1 MSLKI
6 KRLFNF
12 KEKPSALRL
21 SLSIVFCCSSIGN
34 FSYLIFHLFCIHIID
49 NYILFLMNKQS
60 FLSIL
65 AASIIIA
72 SCGKNDKS
80 AQAGG
85 APQIKE
91 YKTLTLQP
99 ESATL
104 NSDYPASIQGQQ
116 NIEIRPRVEGYIDKI
131 FVDEGAVVKAGQPLF
146 KISAPEYE
154 QEVRTATASIK
165 SAQADLSAAKLAVN
179 KVKPL
184 VEKGIISKY
193 DLESAQYT
201 YESALATLAQAN
213 AALVNAKTNLG
224 YTTVT
229 SPVNGVVGSIPFR
242 LGSLVSSSTTEP
254 LTTVSSIGNVYAYF
268 AMNEKAL
275 LNFTQSGSG
284 TSLAQKIKQLPAVS
298 LLLSD
303 GSEYTEK
310 GRIETVNGLI
320 NTETGSVNIR
330 ARFPNPK
337 GIIRSGSSTTVRIP
351 NEVKDAMIVPQ
362 SATFELQD
370 KIFAVTVGK
379 DGKTKNVNVTKL
391 ENTAGN
397 YYVITSGLKA
407 GDQIVLEG
415 VASLKEGSE
424 IKPVNQQPETVY
436 ADLK

>member
-1 MSLKI
+1 
-6 KRLFNF
+6 
-12 KEKPSALRL
+12 
-21 SLSIVFCCSSIGN
+21 
-34 FSYLIFHLFCIHIID
+34 
-49 NYILFLMNKQS
+49 MNKQS
-60 FLSIL
+60 FLSIF

-72 SCGKNDKS
+72 SCGNKNDKS

-85 APQIKE
+85 APQVKE

-116 NIEIRPRVEGYIDKI
+116 NIDIRPRVEGYIDKI

-154 QEVRTATASIK
+154 QQVRTAAASIK
-165 SAQADLSAAKLAVN
+165 SAQADVSSAKLAVN

-201 YESALATLAQAN
+201 YESALAALAQAN
-213 AALVNAKTNLG
+213 AALVNAKINLG

-229 SPVNGVVGSIPFR
+229 SPVDGVVGSIPFR
-242 LGSLVSSSTTEP
+242 LGSLVSSNTAEA

-268 AMNEKAL
+268 AMNEKVL
-275 LNFTQSGSG
+275 LNFTKDNTGI
-284 TSLAQKIKQLPAVS
+284 SLSQKIKSLPDVS

-303 GSEYTEK
+303 GSAYDQK
-310 GRIETVNGLI
+310 GKIETVNGLI
-320 NTETGSVNIR
+320 NTETGTVNIR
-330 ARFPNPK
+330 ARFSNPK
-337 GIIRSGSSTTVRIP
+337 GIIRSGSSTTIRIP
-351 NEVKDAMIVPQ
+351 SEVKDAMIIPQ

-370 KIFAVTVGK
+370 KIFAVVVGK
-379 DGKTKNVNVTKL
+379 DGKTKNANITIL
-391 ENTAGN
+391 ENTAKN
-397 YYVITSGLKA
+397 YYVVTSGLKA
-407 GDQIVLEG
+407 GDEIVLEG

-424 IKPVNQQPETVY
+424 IKANNQKSEMIY
-436 ADLK
+436 ADLKQ

>member
-1 MSLKI
+1 
-6 KRLFNF
+6 
-12 KEKPSALRL
+12 
-21 SLSIVFCCSSIGN
+21 
-34 FSYLIFHLFCIHIID
+34 
-49 NYILFLMNKQS
+49 MNKQS

-72 SCGKNDKS
+72 SCGNKDDKS

-91 YKTLTLQP
+91 YRTLTLQP

-104 NSDYPASIQGQQ
+104 HTDYPASIQGQQ
-116 NIEIRPRVEGYIDKI
+116 NIEIRPRVEGYIEKI
-131 FVDEGAVVKAGQPLF
+131 YVDEGAVVKAGQPLF
-146 KISAPEYE
+146 KINAPEYE
-154 QEVRTATASIK
+154 QQVRTASASIK
-165 SAQADLSAAKLAVN
+165 SAQAAVSTAKLAVN

-184 VEKGIISKY
+184 VEKEIISKY
-193 DLESAQYT
+193 DLESAQYN

-213 AALVNAKTNLG
+213 AALVNARVNLG

-242 LGSLVSSSTTEP
+242 LGSLVSSNNAEA

-268 AMNEKAL
+268 AMNEKVL
-275 LNFTQSGSG
+275 LNFTQSTGSL
-284 TSLAQKIKQLPAVS
+284 SQKIKEFPQVS

-303 GSEYTEK
+303 GSTYEEK

-320 NTETGSVNIR
+320 NTETGTVNIR
-330 ARFPNPK
+330 ARFPNPR
-337 GIIRSGSSTTVRIP
+337 GVIRSGSSTTVRIP
-351 NEVKDAMIVPQ
+351 KEVKDGLIIPQ

-370 KIFAVTVGK
+370 KMFAVTVGK
-379 DGKTKNVNVTKL
+379 DGKTKNTNITILDSK
-391 ENTAGN
+391 AGN
-397 YYVITSGLKA
+397 YYVVTSGLKA

-415 VASLKEGSE
+415 VATLKDGTQ
-424 IKPVNQQPETVY
+424 IKPQNQNAQTVY

>member
-1 MSLKI
+1 
-6 KRLFNF
+6 
-12 KEKPSALRL
+12 
-21 SLSIVFCCSSIGN
+21 
-34 FSYLIFHLFCIHIID
+34 
-49 NYILFLMNKQS
+49 MNKQS

-65 AASIIIA
+65 IASVVIA
-72 SCGKNDKS
+72 SCGKKDDKS
-80 AQAGG
+80 AQGGG
-85 APQIKE
+85 APQVKE
-91 YKTLTLQP
+91 YKTMTLQP

-104 NSDYPASIQGQQ
+104 YTDFPASIQGQQ

-131 FVDEGAVVKAGQPLF
+131 FVDEGAVVKAGQALF

-154 QEVRTATASIK
+154 QQVRTASASVK
-165 SAQADLSAAKLAVN
+165 SAQAEVSTAKLAVN

-193 DLESAQYT
+193 ELESAQYN
-201 YESALATLAQAN
+201 YESAMASLAQAN
-213 AALVNAKTNLG
+213 AALVNAKVNLG

-229 SPVNGVVGSIPFR
+229 SPVSGVVGSIPFR
-242 LGSLVSSSTTEP
+242 LGSLVSSATAEP
-254 LTTVSSIGNVYAYF
+254 MTTVSSIGNVYAYF
-268 AMNEKAL
+268 ALNEKML
-275 LNFTQSGSG
+275 LNFTQENSGAP
-284 TSLAQKIKQLPAVS
+284 LAQKIKKMPEVS
-298 LLLSD
+298 LVLSD
-303 GSEYTEK
+303 GTTYDEK

-320 NTETGSVNIR
+320 NTETGTVNIR

-351 NEVKDAMIVPQ
+351 NVVKEGIIVPQ

-379 DGKTKNVNVTKL
+379 DRKTKNVNITKL

-397 YYVITSGLKA
+397 YYVITSGLKP

-415 VASLKEGSE
+415 VASLKEGTE
-424 IKPVNQQPETVY
+424 IKANNVSAETVY

>member
-1 MSLKI
+1 
-6 KRLFNF
+6 
-12 KEKPSALRL
+12 
-21 SLSIVFCCSSIGN
+21 
-34 FSYLIFHLFCIHIID
+34 
-49 NYILFLMNKQS
+49 MNKQS

-65 AASIIIA
+65 AASVIIA
-72 SCGKNDKS
+72 SCGNKNDKS
-80 AQAGG
+80 AQAGD
-85 APQIKE
+85 APQVKE
-91 YKTLTLQP
+91 YKTLTLEP
-99 ESATL
+99 KTATL
-104 NSDYPASIQGQQ
+104 YTDFPATIQGQQ

-131 FVDEGAVVKAGQPLF
+131 FVDEGAVVKTGQPLF

-154 QEVRTATASIK
+154 QEVRTASASIK
-165 SAQADLSAAKLAVN
+165 SAQASVSAAKLAVN

-201 YESALATLAQAN
+201 YESAMATLAQAN

-242 LGSLVSSSTTEP
+242 LGSLVSSNTADP

-268 AMNEKAL
+268 ALNEKKL
-275 LNFTQSGSG
+275 LNFTQGDTPG
-284 TSLAQKIKQLPAVS
+284 TTLAQKIKNMPEVS

-303 GSEYTEK
+303 GTTYPEK
-310 GRIETVNGLI
+310 GRVETVNGLI
-320 NTETGSVNIR
+320 NTETGSVTFR
-330 ARFPNPK
+330 ARFSNPK
-337 GIIRSGSSTTVRIP
+337 SIIRSGSSTTVRIP
-351 NEVKDAMIVPQ
+351 NEVVEKILIPQ

-379 DGKTKNVNVTKL
+379 DGKTKNVNITVL
-391 ENTAGN
+391 EITAGN
-397 YYVITSGLKA
+397 YYVVTSGLKT

-415 VASLKEGSE
+415 VASLKDGSE
-424 IKPVNQQPETVY
+424 IKPQNQNQETVY

>member
-1 MSLKI
+1 MK
-6 KRLFNF
+6 
-12 KEKPSALRL
+12 
-21 SLSIVFCCSSIGN
+21 
-34 FSYLIFHLFCIHIID
+34 
-49 NYILFLMNKQS
+49 KQS

-65 AASIIIA
+65 AASIVIT
-72 SCGKNDKS
+72 SCGNKNDKA

-85 APQIKE
+85 APQVKE
-91 YKTLTLQP
+91 YKTLTLEP
-99 ESATL
+99 KSATL
-104 NSDYPASIQGQQ
+104 YTDYPASIQGQQ

-131 FVDEGAVVKAGQPLF
+131 FVDEGAVVRAGQPLF

-154 QEVRTATASIK
+154 QEVRTAAASIK
-165 SAQADLSAAKLAVN
+165 SAQANLSAAKLAVN

-213 AALVNAKTNLG
+213 ASLVNAKTNLG

-229 SPVNGVVGSIPFR
+229 SPVDGVVGSIPFR
-242 LGSLVSSSTTEP
+242 LGSLVSSNTADP

-268 AMNEKAL
+268 AVNEKKL
-275 LNFTQSGSG
+275 LSFTQNTDSGIA
-284 TSLAQKIKQLPAVS
+284 LAEKIKKMPAVS

-303 GSEYTEK
+303 GTAYGEK

-320 NTETGSVNIR
+320 NTETGSVTFR
-330 ARFPNPK
+330 ARFPNTK
-337 GIIRSGSSTTVRIP
+337 SIIRSGNSTTVRIP
-351 NEVKDAMIVPQ
+351 NEVNQAIIVPQ

-370 KIFAVTVGK
+370 KLFTVVVGK
-379 DGKTKNVNVTKL
+379 DGKTKNANITVL

-397 YYVITSGLKA
+397 YYVVKSGLQS

-415 VASLKEGSE
+415 VAALKDGTE
-424 IKPVNQQPETVY
+424 IKAQNQSAETVY

>member
-1 MSLKI
+1 
-6 KRLFNF
+6 
-12 KEKPSALRL
+12 
-21 SLSIVFCCSSIGN
+21 
-34 FSYLIFHLFCIHIID
+34 
-49 NYILFLMNKQS
+49 MNKPS

-65 AASIIIA
+65 AASILIA
-72 SCGKNDKS
+72 SCGKKDDKA

-85 APQIKE
+85 APQVKE
-91 YKTLTLQP
+91 YKTLILQP

-104 NSDYPASIQGQQ
+104 YTDFPASIQGQQ

-154 QEVRTATASIK
+154 QQVRTAAASIK
-165 SAQADLSAAKLAVN
+165 SAQAEVSAAKLAVN

-184 VEKGIISKY
+184 VDKGIISKY

-201 YESALATLAQAN
+201 YESATANLAQAN
-213 AALVNAKTNLG
+213 AALVNAKVNLG

-242 LGSLVSSSTTEP
+242 LGSLVSSATAEP

-268 AMNEKAL
+268 ALNEKML
-275 LNFTQSGSG
+275 LNFTQENEGS
-284 TSLAQKIKQLPAVS
+284 SLAQKIKKMPEVS
-298 LLLSD
+298 LVLSD
-303 GSEYTEK
+303 GTTYGEK

-320 NTETGSVNIR
+320 NTETGTVNIR

-351 NEVKDAMIVPQ
+351 QHVNEGLIVPQ

-379 DGKTKNVNVTKL
+379 DGKTKNVNITKL

-397 YYVITSGLKA
+397 YYVVTNGLKA

-415 VASLKEGSE
+415 VASLKDGSQ
-424 IKPVNQQPETVY
+424 IKTNNISAETVY

>member
-1 MSLKI
+1 
-6 KRLFNF
+6 
-12 KEKPSALRL
+12 
-21 SLSIVFCCSSIGN
+21 
-34 FSYLIFHLFCIHIID
+34 
-49 NYILFLMNKQS
+49 MNKQS

-65 AASIIIA
+65 AASVIIA

-85 APQIKE
+85 APQVKE

-154 QEVRTATASIK
+154 QQVRTATASIK
-165 SAQADLSAAKLAVN
+165 SAQADLSSAKLAVN

-201 YESALATLAQAN
+201 YESALASLAQAN

-242 LGSLVSSSTTEP
+242 LGSLVSSNTAEP

-268 AMNEKAL
+268 ALNEKAL
-275 LNFTQSGSG
+275 LNFTKDSGA
-284 TSLAQKIKQLPAVS
+284 SLNQKLKSMPAVS

-303 GSEYTEK
+303 GSAYDQK
-310 GRIETVNGLI
+310 GNIETVNGLI
-320 NTETGSVNIR
+320 NTETGTVNVR

-351 NEVKDAMIVPQ
+351 KEVKDGIIVPQ

-370 KIFAVTVGK
+370 KMFAVVLGK
-379 DGKTKNVNVTKL
+379 DGKTRNANITVL

-397 YYVITSGLKA
+397 YYVVTSGLNP
-407 GDQIVLEG
+407 GDEIVLEG

-424 IKPVNQQPETVY
+424 IKAQKQSPETVY

>member
-1 MSLKI
+1 
-6 KRLFNF
+6 
-12 KEKPSALRL
+12 
-21 SLSIVFCCSSIGN
+21 
-34 FSYLIFHLFCIHIID
+34 
-49 NYILFLMNKQS
+49 MNKPS

-65 AASIIIA
+65 AASLIIA

-91 YKTLTLQP
+91 YKTVTLQP

-104 NSDYPASIQGQQ
+104 NSDFPASIQGQQ

-154 QEVRTATASIK
+154 QQVRTATASIK
-165 SAQADLSAAKLAVN
+165 SAQAEVSSAKLAVN

-201 YESALATLAQAN
+201 YESAMASLAQAN
-213 AALVNAKTNLG
+213 AALVNAKVNLG

-242 LGSLVSSSTTEP
+242 LGSLVSSNTAEP

-268 AMNEKAL
+268 AMNEKVM
-275 LNFTQSGSG
+275 LNFTKDAGGS
-284 TSLAQKIKQLPAVS
+284 LNQKIKSMPEVS
-298 LLLSD
+298 LVLSD
-303 GSEYTEK
+303 GSTYDQK
-310 GRIETVNGLI
+310 GKIETVNGLI
-320 NTETGSVNIR
+320 NTETGTANFR

-337 GIIRSGSSTTVRIP
+337 GVIRSGSSTTVQIP
-351 NEVKDAMIVPQ
+351 NFVKDAIIIPQ

-370 KIFAVTVGK
+370 KMFAVVVGK
-379 DGKTKNVNVTKL
+379 DKKTRNANITVLDNS
-391 ENTAGN
+391 AGN
-397 YYVITSGLKA
+397 YYVVTSGLKP
-407 GDQIVLEG
+407 GDEIVLEG
-415 VASLKEGSE
+415 VASLKEGTE
-424 IKPVNQQPETVY
+424 IKPQNQSPETVY

>member
-1 MSLKI
+1 
-6 KRLFNF
+6 
-12 KEKPSALRL
+12 
-21 SLSIVFCCSSIGN
+21 
-34 FSYLIFHLFCIHIID
+34 
-49 NYILFLMNKQS
+49 MNKQS

-72 SCGKNDKS
+72 SCGNKNDKS

-85 APQIKE
+85 AEPVKE

-99 ESATL
+99 KSAIL
-104 NSDYPASIQGQQ
+104 NTDYPASIQGQQ

-131 FVDEGAVVKAGQPLF
+131 YVDEGAVVKAGQPLF

-154 QEVRTATASIK
+154 QEVRTASASIK
-165 SAQADLSAAKLAVN
+165 SAQAAVSSAKLAVN

-184 VEKGIISKY
+184 VEKEIISKY
-193 DLESAQYT
+193 ELETAQYN
-201 YESALATLAQAN
+201 YESAMATLAQAK
-213 AALVNAKTNLG
+213 ASLVNAKTNLG

-242 LGSLVSSSTTEP
+242 LGSLVSSNNADP

-268 AMNEKAL
+268 AMNEKVL
-275 LNFTQSGSG
+275 LNFTKGSG
-284 TSLAQKIKQLPAVS
+284 TLAQKIKQLPEVS

-303 GSEYTEK
+303 GSVYDEK

-320 NTETGSVNIR
+320 NTETGTVNIR

-351 NEVKDAMIVPQ
+351 TEVKDGIIVPQ

-379 DGKTKNVNVTKL
+379 DGKTKNVNITILDNK
-391 ENTAGN
+391 AGN
-397 YYVITSGLKA
+397 YYVVTSGLKA
-407 GDQIVLEG
+407 GVQIVLEG
-415 VASLKEGSE
+415 VASLKDGSQ
-424 IKPVNQQPETVY
+424 IKPQNQNAETVY

>member
-1 MSLKI
+1 
-6 KRLFNF
+6 
-12 KEKPSALRL
+12 
-21 SLSIVFCCSSIGN
+21 
-34 FSYLIFHLFCIHIID
+34 
-49 NYILFLMNKQS
+49 MNKQS

-65 AASIIIA
+65 AASVIIA

-85 APQIKE
+85 APQVKE

-154 QEVRTATASIK
+154 QQVRTASASIK

-179 KVKPL
+179 KVRPL

-201 YESALATLAQAN
+201 YESAAASLAQAN

-229 SPVNGVVGSIPFR
+229 SPVDGVVGSIPFR
-242 LGSLVSSSTTEP
+242 LGSLVSSNTTEP

-268 AMNEKAL
+268 AMNEKVL
-275 LNFTQSGSG
+275 LNFTKDSGA
-284 TSLAQKIKQLPAVS
+284 SLNQKIKSLPAVS

-303 GSEYTEK
+303 GSAYDQK
-310 GRIETVNGLI
+310 GKIETVNGLI
-320 NTETGSVNIR
+320 NTETGTVNIR
-330 ARFPNPK
+330 ARFTNPK

-351 NEVKDAMIVPQ
+351 NEVKDVIIVPQ

-370 KIFAVTVGK
+370 KIFAVVLGK
-379 DGKTKNVNVTKL
+379 DGKTKNANITVL
-391 ENTAGN
+391 ENTAQN
-397 YYVITSGLKA
+397 YYVVTSGLNA
-407 GDQIVLEG
+407 GDEIVLEG

-424 IKPVNQQPETVY
+424 IKAQNQKAETVY

>member
-1 MSLKI
+1 M
-6 KRLFNF
+6 
-12 KEKPSALRL
+12 
-21 SLSIVFCCSSIGN
+21 
-34 FSYLIFHLFCIHIID
+34 
-49 NYILFLMNKQS
+49 
-60 FLSIL
+60 
-65 AASIIIA
+65 
-72 SCGKNDKS
+72 
-80 AQAGG
+80 
-85 APQIKE
+85 
-91 YKTLTLQP
+91 
-99 ESATL
+99 
-104 NSDYPASIQGQQ
+104 
-116 NIEIRPRVEGYIDKI
+116 
-131 FVDEGAVVKAGQPLF
+131 
-146 KISAPEYE
+146 
-154 QEVRTATASIK
+154 
-165 SAQADLSAAKLAVN
+165 
-179 KVKPL
+179 
-184 VEKGIISKY
+184 
-193 DLESAQYT
+193 
-201 YESALATLAQAN
+201 
-213 AALVNAKTNLG
+213 VNAKTNLG

-242 LGSLVSSSTTEP
+242 LGSLVSSATAEP

-284 TSLAQKIKQLPAVS
+284 ASLAQKIKQLPAVS

-303 GSEYTEK
+303 GSAYAEQ

-351 NEVKDAMIVPQ
+351 NEIKDGILVPQ

-379 DGKTKNVNVTKL
+379 DGKTKNVNITKL

-397 YYVITSGLKA
+397 YYVVTSGLKA

-424 IKPVNQQPETVY
+424 IKTHTQSPEAVY
-436 ADLK
+436 AELK

>member
-1 MSLKI
+1 
-6 KRLFNF
+6 
-12 KEKPSALRL
+12 
-21 SLSIVFCCSSIGN
+21 
-34 FSYLIFHLFCIHIID
+34 
-49 NYILFLMNKQS
+49 MNKQS

-65 AASIIIA
+65 AASVIIA
-72 SCGKNDKS
+72 SCGNKNDKS

-85 APQIKE
+85 APQVKE
-91 YKTLTLQP
+91 YKTLTLEP
-99 ESATL
+99 KTATL
-104 NSDYPASIQGQQ
+104 YTDFPATIQGQQ

-131 FVDEGAVVKAGQPLF
+131 FVDEGAVVKVGQPLF

-154 QEVRTATASIK
+154 QEVRTASASIK
-165 SAQADLSAAKLAVN
+165 SAQASVSAARLAVN

-201 YESALATLAQAN
+201 YESAMATLAQAN

-242 LGSLVSSSTTEP
+242 LGSLVSSNTADP

-268 AMNEKAL
+268 ALNEKKL
-275 LNFTQSGSG
+275 LDFTQSTSSPG
-284 TSLAQKIKQLPAVS
+284 TTLAQKIKNMPEVS

-303 GSEYTEK
+303 GTSYTEK
-310 GRIETVNGLI
+310 GRVETVNGLI
-320 NTETGSVNIR
+320 NTETGSVTFR
-330 ARFPNPK
+330 ARFANPK
-337 GIIRSGSSTTVRIP
+337 SILRSGSSATVRIP
-351 NEVKDAMIVPQ
+351 NEVVEKILIPQ

-379 DGKTKNVNVTKL
+379 DGKTKNVNITVL
-391 ENTAGN
+391 EITAGN
-397 YYVITSGLKA
+397 YYVVTSGLIT

-415 VASLKEGSE
+415 VASLKDGSQ
-424 IKPVNQQPETVY
+424 IKPQNQNQETVY

>member
-1 MSLKI
+1 
-6 KRLFNF
+6 
-12 KEKPSALRL
+12 
-21 SLSIVFCCSSIGN
+21 
-34 FSYLIFHLFCIHIID
+34 
-49 NYILFLMNKQS
+49 MNKQS

-65 AASIIIA
+65 AASLIIA

-91 YKTLTLQP
+91 YKTVTLQTK
-99 ESATL
+99 SATL
-104 NSDYPASIQGQQ
+104 NSDFPASIQGQQ

-154 QEVRTATASIK
+154 QQVRTATASIK
-165 SAQADLSAAKLAVN
+165 SAQAEVSTAKLAVN

-201 YESALATLAQAN
+201 YESAMASLAQAN
-213 AALVNAKTNLG
+213 AALVNAKVNLG

-242 LGSLVSSSTTEP
+242 LGSLVSSNTAEP

-268 AMNEKAL
+268 AMNEKVL
-275 LNFTQSGSG
+275 LNFTKDAGGS
-284 TSLAQKIKQLPAVS
+284 LNQKIKSMPEVS

-303 GSEYTEK
+303 GSTYDQK
-310 GRIETVNGLI
+310 GKIETVNGLI
-320 NTETGSVNIR
+320 NTETGTVNFR

-351 NEVKDAMIVPQ
+351 KEVKDGIIIPQ

-370 KIFAVTVGK
+370 KMFAVVLGK
-379 DGKTKNVNVTKL
+379 DGKTKNANITVL

-397 YYVITSGLKA
+397 YYVVTSGLQA

-415 VASLKEGSE
+415 VASLKEGTE
-424 IKPVNQQPETVY
+424 IKAQNQSQETVY

>member
-1 MSLKI
+1 MT
-6 KRLFNF
+6 
-12 KEKPSALRL
+12 
-21 SLSIVFCCSSIGN
+21 
-34 FSYLIFHLFCIHIID
+34 
-49 NYILFLMNKQS
+49 KQS

-65 AASIIIA
+65 AASLIIA

-91 YKTLTLQP
+91 YKTVTLQLK
-99 ESATL
+99 SATL
-104 NSDYPASIQGQQ
+104 NSDFPASIQGQQ

-154 QEVRTATASIK
+154 QQVRTATASIK
-165 SAQADLSAAKLAVN
+165 SAQAEVSTAKLAVN

-201 YESALATLAQAN
+201 YESALASLAQAN
-213 AALVNAKTNLG
+213 AALVNAKVNLG

-242 LGSLVSSSTTEP
+242 LGSLVSSNTAEP

-268 AMNEKAL
+268 AMNEKVL
-275 LNFTQSGSG
+275 LNFTKDAGGS
-284 TSLAQKIKQLPAVS
+284 LNQKIKSMPDVS
-298 LLLSD
+298 LVLSD
-303 GSEYTEK
+303 GSTYDQK
-310 GRIETVNGLI
+310 GKIETVNGLI
-320 NTETGSVNIR
+320 NTETGTVNFR

-337 GIIRSGSSTTVRIP
+337 GIIRSGSSTTVQIP
-351 NEVKDAMIVPQ
+351 NYVKDAIIIPQ

-370 KIFAVTVGK
+370 KMFAVVVGK
-379 DGKTKNVNVTKL
+379 DKKTTNANITVLDNS
-391 ENTAGN
+391 AGN
-397 YYVITSGLKA
+397 YYVVTSGLKA
-407 GDQIVLEG
+407 GDEIVLEG
-415 VASLKEGSE
+415 VASLKEGTE
-424 IKPVNQQPETVY
+424 IKPNNQSQEAVY

>member
-1 MSLKI
+1 
-6 KRLFNF
+6 
-12 KEKPSALRL
+12 
-21 SLSIVFCCSSIGN
+21 
-34 FSYLIFHLFCIHIID
+34 
-49 NYILFLMNKQS
+49 MNKQS

-65 AASIIIA
+65 AASVIIA
-72 SCGKNDKS
+72 SCGNKNDKP

-85 APQIKE
+85 APQVKE
-91 YKTLTLQP
+91 YKTLTLEP
-99 ESATL
+99 KTATL
-104 NSDYPASIQGQQ
+104 YTDFPATIQGQQ

-131 FVDEGAVVKAGQPLF
+131 FVDEGAVVKTGQPLF

-154 QEVRTATASIK
+154 QEVRTASASIK
-165 SAQADLSAAKLAVN
+165 SAQASVSTAKLAVN

-201 YESALATLAQAN
+201 YESAMATLAQAN

-242 LGSLVSSSTTEP
+242 LGSLVSSNTADP

-268 AMNEKAL
+268 ALNEKKL
-275 LNFTQSGSG
+275 LNFTQDDTPG
-284 TSLAQKIKQLPAVS
+284 TTLAQKIKNMPEVS

-303 GSEYTEK
+303 GSLYPEN
-310 GRIETVNGLI
+310 GRVETVNGII
-320 NTETGSVNIR
+320 NTETGSVTFR
-330 ARFPNPK
+330 ARFANPRSL
-337 GIIRSGSSTTVRIP
+337 IRSGSSTTIRIP
-351 NEVKDAMIVPQ
+351 NEVKEKLLIPQ

-379 DGKTKNVNVTKL
+379 DGKTKNVNIKVL
-391 ENTAGN
+391 DITAGN
-397 YYVITSGLKA
+397 YYVVTSGLKT
-407 GDQIVLEG
+407 GDKIVLEG

-424 IKPVNQQPETVY
+424 IKPQNQNQEMVY

>member
-1 MSLKI
+1 
-6 KRLFNF
+6 
-12 KEKPSALRL
+12 
-21 SLSIVFCCSSIGN
+21 
-34 FSYLIFHLFCIHIID
+34 
-49 NYILFLMNKQS
+49 MNKQS
-60 FLSIL
+60 LLSIF
-65 AASIIIA
+65 AASVIIV
-72 SCGKNDKS
+72 SCGKKDDKA
-80 AQAGG
+80 AQAAAAG
-85 APQIKE
+85 QVKE
-91 YKTLTLQP
+91 YKTLVIQP

-104 NSDYPASIQGQQ
+104 NTDYPASIQGQQ

-165 SAQADLSAAKLAVN
+165 SAQAAVSSAKLAVN

-184 VEKGIISKY
+184 VEKEIISKY
-193 DLESAQYT
+193 ELETAQYN
-201 YESALATLAQAN
+201 YDSALATLAQAN
-213 AALVNAKTNLG
+213 ASLVNARTNLG

-242 LGSLVSSSTTEP
+242 LGSLVSSNNTEP

-268 AMNEKAL
+268 AMNEKVL
-275 LNFTQSGSG
+275 LSFSEGSG
-284 TSLAQKIKQLPAVS
+284 TLAQKIKQLPQVS

-303 GSEYTEK
+303 GSIYGEK
-310 GRIETVNGLI
+310 GKIETVNGLI

-330 ARFPNPK
+330 ARFPNPR
-337 GIIRSGSSTTVRIP
+337 GIIRSGSSATVRIP
-351 NEVKDAMIVPQ
+351 TQVKEGLIIPQ

-379 DGKTKNVNVTKL
+379 DGKTKNANITIL
-391 ENTAGN
+391 ENKAGN
-397 YYVITSGLKA
+397 YYVVTSGLKA

-415 VASLKEGSE
+415 VASLKEGTE
-424 IKPVNQQPETVY
+424 IKTQNQNAETVY

>member
-1 MSLKI
+1 MK
-6 KRLFNF
+6 
-12 KEKPSALRL
+12 
-21 SLSIVFCCSSIGN
+21 
-34 FSYLIFHLFCIHIID
+34 
-49 NYILFLMNKQS
+49 KQS

-65 AASIIIA
+65 AASLIIA

-91 YKTLTLQP
+91 YKTVTIQQ

-104 NSDYPASIQGQQ
+104 NSDFPASIQGQQ

-131 FVDEGAVVKAGQPLF
+131 FVDEGAVVKTGQPLF

-154 QEVRTATASIK
+154 QQVRTATASIK
-165 SAQADLSAAKLAVN
+165 SAQADVSAAKLAVN

-201 YESALATLAQAN
+201 YESAMASLAQAN

-242 LGSLVSSSTTEP
+242 LGSLVSSNTTEP

-268 AMNEKAL
+268 AMNEKTL
-275 LNFTQSGSG
+275 LNYTKDSGA
-284 TSLAQKIKQLPAVS
+284 SLNQKLKSMPAVS

-303 GSEYTEK
+303 GSAYELK
-310 GRIETVNGLI
+310 GNIETVNGLI
-320 NTETGSVNIR
+320 NTETGTVNVR

-351 NEVKDAMIVPQ
+351 KEVKDGIIVPQ

-370 KIFAVTVGK
+370 KMFVVTVGTDK
-379 DGKTKNVNVTKL
+379 KTKNVNITVL
-391 ENTAGN
+391 ENAAGN
-397 YYVITSGLKA
+397 YYVVTSGLKA
-407 GDQIVLEG
+407 GDEIVLEG
-415 VASLKEGSE
+415 VASLKEGTE
-424 IKPVNQQPETVY
+424 IKAQNQSTATVY

>member
-1 MSLKI
+1 
-6 KRLFNF
+6 
-12 KEKPSALRL
+12 
-21 SLSIVFCCSSIGN
+21 
-34 FSYLIFHLFCIHIID
+34 
-49 NYILFLMNKQS
+49 MNKQS

-65 AASIIIA
+65 AASVIIA
-72 SCGKNDKS
+72 SCGNKNDKS

-85 APQIKE
+85 APEIKE
-91 YKTLTLQP
+91 YKTLTLEP
-99 ESATL
+99 KTATL
-104 NSDYPASIQGQQ
+104 YADFPATIQGQQ

-131 FVDEGAVVKAGQPLF
+131 FVDEGAVVKTGQPLF

-154 QEVRTATASIK
+154 QEVRTASASIK
-165 SAQADLSAAKLAVN
+165 SAQASVSAAKLAVN

-193 DLESAQYT
+193 DLESAQYN
-201 YESALATLAQAN
+201 YESAMATLAQAN

-242 LGSLVSSSTTEP
+242 LGSLVSSNTADP

-268 AMNEKAL
+268 ALNEKKL
-275 LNFTQSGSG
+275 LDFTQSTASPG
-284 TSLAQKIKQLPAVS
+284 TTLAQKIKNMPEVS

-303 GSEYTEK
+303 GTTYPEK
-310 GRIETVNGLI
+310 GRVETVNGLI
-320 NTETGSVNIR
+320 NTETGSVTFR
-330 ARFPNPK
+330 ARFANPK
-337 GIIRSGSSTTVRIP
+337 SIIRSGSSTTVRIP
-351 NEVKDAMIVPQ
+351 NEVVEKIIIPQ

-370 KIFAVTVGK
+370 KIFAVIVGK
-379 DGKTKNVNVTKL
+379 DGKTKNVNITVL

-397 YYVITSGLKA
+397 YYVVTSGLKT

-415 VASLKEGSE
+415 VASLKDGSE
-424 IKPVNQQPETVY
+424 IKPQNQNPETVY

>member
-1 MSLKI
+1 
-6 KRLFNF
+6 
-12 KEKPSALRL
+12 
-21 SLSIVFCCSSIGN
+21 
-34 FSYLIFHLFCIHIID
+34 
-49 NYILFLMNKQS
+49 MNKQS

-65 AASIIIA
+65 ALSVIIA
-72 SCGKNDKS
+72 SCGNKNDKS
-80 AQAGG
+80 AQAVG
-85 APQIKE
+85 APQVKE
-91 YKTLTLQP
+91 YKTLTLEP
-99 ESATL
+99 KSATL
-104 NSDYPASIQGQQ
+104 YTDFPASVQGQQ

-131 FVDEGAVVKAGQPLF
+131 FVDEGAVVKVGQPLF
-146 KISAPEYE
+146 KINAPEYE

-165 SAQADLSAAKLAVN
+165 SAQASVSAARLAVN

-184 VEKGIISKY
+184 VEKDIISKY
-193 DLESAQYT
+193 ELESAQYN
-201 YESALATLAQAN
+201 YEYAMAALAQAN

-242 LGSLVSSSTTEP
+242 LGSLVSSNTADP

-268 AMNEKAL
+268 ALNEKKL
-275 LNFTQSGSG
+275 LNFTQSKSPGI
-284 TSLAQKIKQLPAVS
+284 TLAQKIKNMPAVS

-303 GSEYTEK
+303 GSLYPEK
-310 GRIETVNGLI
+310 GKIETINGLI
-320 NTETGSVNIR
+320 NTETGSVTFR
-330 ARFPNPK
+330 ARFANPK

-351 NEVKDAMIVPQ
+351 NEVRDALLIPQ

-379 DGKTKNVNVTKL
+379 DNKTKNVNITVL
-391 ENTAGN
+391 DDTAGN
-397 YYVITSGLKA
+397 YYVVESGLKA

-424 IKPVNQQPETVY
+424 IKPQNQNPETVY

>member
-1 MSLKI
+1 
-6 KRLFNF
+6 
-12 KEKPSALRL
+12 
-21 SLSIVFCCSSIGN
+21 
-34 FSYLIFHLFCIHIID
+34 
-49 NYILFLMNKQS
+49 MNKQS

-65 AASIIIA
+65 AASLLIA

-91 YKTLTLQP
+91 YKTVTLQL

-104 NSDYPASIQGQQ
+104 NSDFPASIQGQQ

-131 FVDEGAVVKAGQPLF
+131 FVDEGAVVKTGQPLF

-154 QEVRTATASIK
+154 QQVRTATAAIK
-165 SAQADLSAAKLAVN
+165 SAQADLSSAKLAVN

-201 YESALATLAQAN
+201 YESAVAALAQAN
-213 AALVNAKTNLG
+213 AALVNAKVNLG

-242 LGSLVSSSTTEP
+242 LGSLVSSNTADP

-275 LNFTQSGSG
+275 LNFTKDAGA
-284 TSLAQKIKQLPAVS
+284 SLNQKIKNLPAVS
-298 LLLSD
+298 LVLAD
-303 GSEYTEK
+303 GTAYDEK
-310 GRIETVNGLI
+310 GHIETVNGLI
-320 NTETGSVNIR
+320 NTETGSVNVR
-330 ARFPNPK
+330 ARFPNSK

-351 NEVKDAMIVPQ
+351 NEVKNAIIVPQ

-370 KIFAVTVGK
+370 KIFAVVVGK
-379 DGKTKNVNVTKL
+379 DGKTKNANITVLDNS
-391 ENTAGN
+391 AGN
-397 YYVITSGLKA
+397 YYVVTSGLKA
-407 GDQIVLEG
+407 GDEIVLEG
-415 VASLKEGSE
+415 VASLKEGTE
-424 IKPVNQQPETVY
+424 IKAQNQKPETVY

>member
-1 MSLKI
+1 
-6 KRLFNF
+6 
-12 KEKPSALRL
+12 
-21 SLSIVFCCSSIGN
+21 
-34 FSYLIFHLFCIHIID
+34 
-49 NYILFLMNKQS
+49 MNKQS

-65 AASIIIA
+65 AASVIIA

-85 APQIKE
+85 APQVKE
-91 YKTLTLQP
+91 YKTLILQP

-154 QEVRTATASIK
+154 QQVRTASASIK

-179 KVKPL
+179 KVRPL

-201 YESALATLAQAN
+201 YESAAASLAQAN

-229 SPVNGVVGSIPFR
+229 SPVDGVVGSIPFR
-242 LGSLVSSSTTEP
+242 LGSLVSSNTTEP

-268 AMNEKAL
+268 AMNEKVL
-275 LNFTQSGSG
+275 LNFTKDSGA
-284 TSLAQKIKQLPAVS
+284 SLNQKIKSLPAVS

-303 GSEYTEK
+303 GSAYDQK
-310 GRIETVNGLI
+310 GKIETVNGLI
-320 NTETGSVNIR
+320 NTETGTVNIR
-330 ARFPNPK
+330 ARFTNPK

-351 NEVKDAMIVPQ
+351 NEVKDVIIVPQ

-370 KIFAVTVGK
+370 KIFAVVLGK
-379 DGKTKNVNVTKL
+379 DGKTKNANITVL
-391 ENTAGN
+391 ENTAQN
-397 YYVITSGLKA
+397 YYVVTSGLNA
-407 GDQIVLEG
+407 GDEIVLEG

-424 IKPVNQQPETVY
+424 IKAQNQKAETVY

>member
-1 MSLKI
+1 
-6 KRLFNF
+6 
-12 KEKPSALRL
+12 
-21 SLSIVFCCSSIGN
+21 
-34 FSYLIFHLFCIHIID
+34 
-49 NYILFLMNKQS
+49 MNKQS

-65 AASIIIA
+65 AASVIIA

-85 APQIKE
+85 APQVKE

-154 QEVRTATASIK
+154 QQVRTASASIK

-179 KVKPL
+179 KVRPL

-201 YESALATLAQAN
+201 YESAVASLAQAN

-229 SPVNGVVGSIPFR
+229 SPVDGVVGSIPFR
-242 LGSLVSSSTTEP
+242 LGSLVSSNTAEP

-268 AMNEKAL
+268 ALNEKAL
-275 LNFTQSGSG
+275 LNFTKDSGA
-284 TSLAQKIKQLPAVS
+284 SLNQKIKSLPAVS

-303 GSEYTEK
+303 GSAYDQK
-310 GRIETVNGLI
+310 GKIETVNGLI
-320 NTETGSVNIR
+320 NTETGTVNIR
-330 ARFPNPK
+330 ARFPNPR
-337 GIIRSGSSTTVRIP
+337 GVIRSGSSTTVRIP
-351 NEVKDAMIVPQ
+351 NDVKDVIIVPQ

-370 KIFAVTVGK
+370 KIFAVVLGK
-379 DGKTKNVNVTKL
+379 DNKTKNVNITVL
-391 ENTAGN
+391 ENTTNN
-397 YYVITSGLKA
+397 YYVVTSGLKA
-407 GDQIVLEG
+407 GDEIVLEG
-415 VASLKEGSE
+415 VAALKEGSE
-424 IKPVNQQPETVY
+424 IKAQNQKAETVY

>member
-1 MSLKI
+1 
-6 KRLFNF
+6 
-12 KEKPSALRL
+12 
-21 SLSIVFCCSSIGN
+21 
-34 FSYLIFHLFCIHIID
+34 
-49 NYILFLMNKQS
+49 MNKQS

-65 AASIIIA
+65 AAAFIIA

-91 YKTLTLQP
+91 YKTVTLQQ

-104 NSDYPASIQGQQ
+104 NSDFPASIQGQQ

-154 QEVRTATASIK
+154 QQVRTATASIK
-165 SAQADLSAAKLAVN
+165 SAQADLSSAKLAVN

-201 YESALATLAQAN
+201 YESALAALAQAN
-213 AALVNAKTNLG
+213 AALVNAKVNLG

-242 LGSLVSSSTTEP
+242 LGSLVSSNTTEP

-268 AMNEKAL
+268 AMNEKTL
-275 LNFTQSGSG
+275 LNFTKDAGA
-284 TSLAQKIKQLPAVS
+284 SLNQKLKSMPAVS

-303 GSEYTEK
+303 GSAYDQK
-310 GRIETVNGLI
+310 GNIETVNGLI
-320 NTETGSVNIR
+320 NTETGTVNVR

-351 NEVKDAMIVPQ
+351 KEVKDGIIIPQ

-370 KIFAVTVGK
+370 KMFAVVLGK
-379 DGKTKNVNVTKL
+379 DGKTRNANISVL

-397 YYVITSGLKA
+397 YYVVTSGLQA
-407 GDQIVLEG
+407 GDEIVLEG
-415 VASLKEGSE
+415 VASLKEGTE
-424 IKPVNQQPETVY
+424 IKAQKQSPETVY

>member
-1 MSLKI
+1 
-6 KRLFNF
+6 
-12 KEKPSALRL
+12 
-21 SLSIVFCCSSIGN
+21 
-34 FSYLIFHLFCIHIID
+34 
-49 NYILFLMNKQS
+49 MNKQS

-65 AASIIIA
+65 AASLIIA

-91 YKTLTLQP
+91 YKTVTLQTK
-99 ESATL
+99 SATL
-104 NSDYPASIQGQQ
+104 NSDFPASIQGQQ

-154 QEVRTATASIK
+154 QQVRTATASIK
-165 SAQADLSAAKLAVN
+165 SAQAEVSTAKLAVN

-201 YESALATLAQAN
+201 YESAMASLAQAN
-213 AALVNAKTNLG
+213 AALVNAKVNLG

-242 LGSLVSSSTTEP
+242 LGSLVSSNTAEP

-268 AMNEKAL
+268 AMNEKVL
-275 LNFTQSGSG
+275 LNFTKDAGGS
-284 TSLAQKIKQLPAVS
+284 LNQKIKSMPAVS

-303 GSEYTEK
+303 GSAYDQK
-310 GRIETVNGLI
+310 GNIETVNGLI
-320 NTETGSVNIR
+320 NTETGTVNFR

-351 NEVKDAMIVPQ
+351 KEVKDGIIIPQ

-370 KIFAVTVGK
+370 KMFAVVLGK
-379 DGKTKNVNVTKL
+379 DKKTRNANITVLDNS
-391 ENTAGN
+391 AGN
-397 YYVITSGLKA
+397 YYVVTSGLNP
-407 GDQIVLEG
+407 GDEIVLEG
-415 VASLKEGSE
+415 VASLKEGTE
-424 IKPVNQQPETVY
+424 IKAQNQSPETVY

>member
-1 MSLKI
+1 
-6 KRLFNF
+6 
-12 KEKPSALRL
+12 
-21 SLSIVFCCSSIGN
+21 
-34 FSYLIFHLFCIHIID
+34 
-49 NYILFLMNKQS
+49 MNKQS

-65 AASIIIA
+65 AVAVIIA
-72 SCGKNDKS
+72 SCGNKNDKS

-85 APQIKE
+85 APQVKE
-91 YKTLTLQP
+91 YKTLVLETK
-99 ESATL
+99 SATL
-104 NSDYPASIQGQQ
+104 NADYPASIQGQQ

-131 FVDEGAVVKAGQPLF
+131 FVDEGAVVKTGQPLF

-154 QEVRTATASIK
+154 QQVRTATASIK
-165 SAQADLSAAKLAVN
+165 SAQADLSSAKLAVN

-201 YESALATLAQAN
+201 YESALAALAQAN

-242 LGSLVSSSTTEP
+242 LGSLVSSNTTEP
-254 LTTVSSIGNVYAYF
+254 LTTVSSIGNVFAYF

-275 LNFTQSGSG
+275 LNFTKSGSG
-284 TSLAQKIKQLPAVS
+284 TSLAEKIKQLPAVS

-303 GSEYTEK
+303 GSTYPEK

-330 ARFPNPK
+330 ARFPNSK

-351 NEVKDAMIVPQ
+351 NEVKDAILVPQ

-379 DGKTKNVNVTKL
+379 DGKTKNVNITVL

-397 YYVITSGLKA
+397 YYVVTSGLKA

-415 VASLKEGSE
+415 VAALKDGSE
-424 IKPVNQQPETVY
+424 IKTHNESAESVY
-436 ADLK
+436 VDLK

>member
-1 MSLKI
+1 
-6 KRLFNF
+6 
-12 KEKPSALRL
+12 
-21 SLSIVFCCSSIGN
+21 
-34 FSYLIFHLFCIHIID
+34 
-49 NYILFLMNKQS
+49 MNKQS

-65 AASIIIA
+65 AASLIIA

-91 YKTLTLQP
+91 YKTVTLQTK
-99 ESATL
+99 SATL
-104 NSDYPASIQGQQ
+104 NSDFPASIQGQQ
-116 NIEIRPRVEGYIDKI
+116 NIDIRPRVEGYIEKI

-154 QEVRTATASIK
+154 QQVRTATASIK

-201 YESALATLAQAN
+201 YESAVASLAQAN

-242 LGSLVSSSTTEP
+242 LGSLVSSNTADA

-268 AMNEKAL
+268 AMNEKML
-275 LNFTQSGSG
+275 LNFTQNNNTGA
-284 TSLAQKIKQLPAVS
+284 SLTQKIKSLPAVS

-303 GSEYTEK
+303 GSAYDEK
-310 GRIETVNGLI
+310 GHIETVNGLI
-320 NTETGSVNIR
+320 NTETGSVNVR

-351 NEVKDAMIVPQ
+351 NEVKDAIIVPQ

-370 KIFAVTVGK
+370 KIFAVVLGK
-379 DGKTKNVNVTKL
+379 DGKTKNASIKVLDNS
-391 ENTAGN
+391 AGN
-397 YYVITSGLKA
+397 YYVVTSGLQA
-407 GDQIVLEG
+407 GDEIVLEG
-415 VASLKEGSE
+415 VASLKEGTE
-424 IKPVNQQPETVY
+424 IKAQNQKPETVY